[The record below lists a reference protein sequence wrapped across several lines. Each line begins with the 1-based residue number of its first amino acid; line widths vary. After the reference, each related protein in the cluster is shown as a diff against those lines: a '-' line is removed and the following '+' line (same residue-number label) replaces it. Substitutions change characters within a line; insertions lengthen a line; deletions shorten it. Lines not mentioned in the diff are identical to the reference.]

1 MWMHPKQTVQ
11 SIISFKPTHRFIVLS
26 AIVGWPAAIQVAQLY
41 ALSPSLTLPLIL
53 LITVLAAPILGAI
66 GIVVFSGIAY
76 FIGKWMGGVA
86 SFAEIKCAIAW
97 SNITGIFSVISYAT
111 LIAYFREGWF
121 SPAWVNMPVDRS
133 MAYILFCLFLIQ
145 VVSIGWTIFLLIQS
159 ISQVQ
164 KFPVWKSFVNLF
176 LVGVVLWGVIQL
188 LS

>member
-11 SIISFKPTHRFIVLS
+11 SIISFKPTYHFIVLS

-41 ALSPSLTLPLIL
+41 SLSPSFSLPLIL
-53 LITVLAAPILGAI
+53 LMTVIAAPILGAI
-66 GIVVFSGIAY
+66 GISVFSGIAY
-76 FIGKWMGGVA
+76 FIGKGMGGVA
-86 SFAEIKCAIAW
+86 TFAETKCAIAW

-111 LIAYFREGWF
+111 LIAYFKEGWF

-145 VVSIGWTIFLLIQS
+145 IISIGWTIYLLIQS

-164 KFPVWKSFVNLF
+164 KFPIWKSIVNLV
-176 LVGVVLWGVIQL
+176 LVSVVLWGVIQL